1 MRRFLLIAL
10 VLVAVAAGL
19 IWAGGL
25 GLGPVLITREGEQ
38 KMVLFFG
45 NPVHVQREPGI
56 WWRVPLATRVLTFDS
71 RYLYADIA
79 PGEVPTR
86 NQERIVVDNYV
97 IWRVDDPRRF
107 FESFRGDFQRARQ
120 RIGDVVAAALRA
132 EIGRRTIPQ
141 VLTEDRVE
149 IMDGI
154 TEDARQTLADSGIE
168 VRDVR
173 INRTE
178 LPEGIIENVYARM
191 RSERERL
198 ARQYRAEG
206 EEQARRIRAEADR
219 EARVIVARARRD
231 AEILRG
237 EGDARAAAIY
247 AEAYGAD
254 PGFFGFWRSLEAYR
268 GTLGEGTTLVL
279 PPSSPFFRALQDPGA
294 VPEAAPSP
302 AAARAESAP
311 EPSSPPPPAPV
322 SPGPAQAG
330 DEGVPVPS
338 PPPEPS
344 PQP

>member
-1 MRRFLLIAL
+1 MRRVLLVAL
-10 VLVAVAAGL
+10 VLVAAAAGL

-56 WWRVPLATRVLTFDS
+56 WWRVPLVTRVLTFDS

-107 FESFRGDFQRARQ
+107 FESFRGDFQQARQ

-141 VLTEDRVE
+141 VLTEDRLT
-149 IMDGI
+149 IMDTI
-154 TEDARQTLADSGIE
+154 TEDARESLADSGIE

-178 LPEGIIENVYARM
+178 LPAGIIENVYARM

-206 EEQARRIRAEADR
+206 EEEARRIRAEADR
-219 EARVIVARARRD
+219 AARVLVAEARRD

-237 EGDARAAAIY
+237 EGDARAAAVY
-247 AEAYGAD
+247 AGAYGAD
-254 PGFFGFWRSLEAYR
+254 PDFYGFVRSLEAY
-268 GTLGEGTTLVL
+268 GKTLGEGTTLVL
-279 PPSSPFFRALQDPGA
+279 PPTSPFFRALQDPG
-294 VPEAAPSP
+294 VGPEASGSGRPAPASGAGPGAAAPSP
-302 AAARAESAP
+302 P
-311 EPSSPPPPAPV
+311 EPSADTPVFGGAPA
-322 SPGPAQAG
+322 ATETEAEAG
-330 DEGVPVPS
+330 ADR
-338 PPPEPS
+338 
-344 PQP
+344 

>member
-1 MRRFLLIAL
+1 MRRVLLVVL
-10 VLVAVAAGL
+10 VVVAVAAGL

-25 GLGPVLITREGEQ
+25 GFGPVLITREGEQ

-56 WWRVPLATRVLTFDS
+56 WWRVPLVTRVLTFDS

-86 NQERIVVDNYV
+86 NQQRIVVDNYV

-107 FESFRGDFQRARQ
+107 FESFRGNFERARQ

-141 VLTEDRVE
+141 VLTEDRLT
-149 IMDGI
+149 IMDTI
-154 TEDARQTLADSGIE
+154 TEDARESLADSGIE

-178 LPEGIIENVYARM
+178 LPAGIIENVYARM

-206 EEQARRIRAEADR
+206 EEEARRIRAEADR
-219 EARVIVARARRD
+219 EARVLVAQARRD

-237 EGDARAAAIY
+237 EGDARAAAVY
-247 AEAYGAD
+247 AGAYGAD
-254 PGFFGFWRSLEAYR
+254 PDFYEFVRSLEAY
-268 GTLGEGTTLVL
+268 GKTLGEGTTLVL
-279 PPSSPFFRALQDPGA
+279 PPTSPFFRALQDPGA
-294 VPEAAPSP
+294 GREASVPSGPGASP
-302 AAARAESAP
+302 AVETA
-311 EPSSPPPPAPV
+311 PPAE
-322 SPGPAQAG
+322 PGG
-330 DEGVPVPS
+330 
-338 PPPEPS
+338 
-344 PQP
+344 

>member
-1 MRRFLLIAL
+1 MRRVLLVVL
-10 VLVAVAAGL
+10 VLVAAAAGL
-19 IWAGGL
+19 VWAGSL

-107 FESFRGDFQRARQ
+107 FESFRGDFQQARQ

-141 VLTEDRVE
+141 VLTEDRLT
-149 IMDGI
+149 IMDAI
-154 TEDARQTLADSGIE
+154 TEDARESLADSGIE

-178 LPEGIIENVYARM
+178 LPAGIIENVYARM

-206 EEQARRIRAEADR
+206 DEEARRIRAEADR
-219 EARVIVARARRD
+219 EARVLVAEARRD

-237 EGDARAAAIY
+237 EGDARAAAVY
-247 AEAYGAD
+247 AGAYGAD
-254 PGFFGFWRSLEAYR
+254 PDFYEFVRSLEAY
-268 GTLGEGTTLVL
+268 GKTLGEGTTLVL
-279 PPSSPFFRALQDPGA
+279 PPTSPFFRALQDPG
-294 VPEAAPSP
+294 VGPEASR
-302 AAARAESAP
+302 ARR
-311 EPSSPPPPAPV
+311 SPP
-322 SPGPAQAG
+322 
-330 DEGVPVPS
+330 
-338 PPPEPS
+338 
-344 PQP
+344 